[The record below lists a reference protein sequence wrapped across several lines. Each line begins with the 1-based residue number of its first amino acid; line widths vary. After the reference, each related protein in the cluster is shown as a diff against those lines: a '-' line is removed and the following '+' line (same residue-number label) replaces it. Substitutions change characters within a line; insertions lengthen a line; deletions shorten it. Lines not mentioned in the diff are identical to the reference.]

1 MRLVSVRLRNFR
13 CYKHDTAIKIDD
25 FTAFVGRGDCGK
37 STILEALAI
46 FFEDTVPD
54 ADDASVGGDKSDVR
68 IICEFDHLPPAL
80 VIDADFPTN
89 LKDEYLLNDHGHLE
103 IHKVYNCT
111 LKKPRLAV
119 VFARAVHPSSEG
131 FQDLLQLKISELKKR
146 ANDLSVDISGVD
158 AKIKSAIRRCIWD
171 SEKPKLVLDLR
182 EVPLQSEDAGK
193 IWDQLKKRMPTY
205 ALFKSDRPSTD
216 QDAEAQDPM
225 KAAVK
230 EALKTKEEE
239 LAEISQHV
247 EREVKAIAAETV
259 AKLREMNPDLAKEL
273 KPQFTPPIWA
283 NVFKISLTGDEDIP
297 LNKRGS
303 GVRRLVLLNFF
314 RAKAER
320 LASERQSGGV
330 IYAVEEPET
339 SQHPDSQRM
348 LLHAFS
354 EIAEQPNCQVIIST
368 HTPMLGRLLPVSG
381 LRYIELC
388 SDGTRKV
395 HSGDDNTNR
404 LVAQALGVLTDH
416 DVRVFIGI
424 EGTND
429 INFLNTIS
437 GILISAGESVP
448 HLEALKDAGKVI
460 FIPVGGNNLVYWKSR
475 LEKLNVPEFY
485 LFDRDAAPSE
495 QSRHQSTVD
504 ELNARD
510 TCTARLTNKSETEN
524 YLHPDAIKAARPAV
538 DISFGDFDDVP
549 ALAAKAVHDAS
560 GPDTAWDDLDEKKQK
575 QKMSQAKKWLN
586 QEAAANMTPEL
597 LTSSDPH
604 GDIRGWLNEIMQLV
618 QQS

>member
-1 MRLVSVRLRNFR
+1 MRLVRVRLRNFR
-13 CYKHDTAIKIDD
+13 CYKDDTAIKIDD
-25 FTAFVGRGDCGK
+25 LTTIVGRGDCGK

-54 ADDASVGGDKSDVR
+54 ADDASVGGDKLDVR
-68 IICEFDHLPPAL
+68 IICEFDDLPPAL

-89 LKDEYLLNDHGHLE
+89 LKDEYLLNDRGHLE

-111 LKKPRLAV
+111 LKKPKLE
-119 VFARAVHPSSEG
+119 VFARAVHPSSKG
-131 FQDLLQLKISELKKR
+131 FQDLLQLKISDLKKR
-146 ANDLSVDISGVD
+146 ANELSVDISGID

-171 SEKPKLVLDLR
+171 SEKPQLSLDLR

-193 IWDQLKKRMPTY
+193 IWDQLKKKMPTY

-230 EALKTKEEE
+230 EALKTKENE
-239 LAEISQHV
+239 LDEISQHV
-247 EREVKAIAAETV
+247 EREVKAIAAQTV

-273 KPQFTPPIWA
+273 NPQFTQPTWA

-354 EIAEQPNCQVIIST
+354 ELAEQPNCQVLIST
-368 HTPMLGRLLPVSG
+368 HTPMLGRLLPVHT
-381 LRYIELC
+381 LRYIEWC
-388 SDGTRKV
+388 TDGSRKV
-395 HSGDDNTNR
+395 HSGDENTNHY
-404 LVAQALGVLTDH
+404 VAKALGVLTDH
-416 DVRVFIGI
+416 DVRLFIGI

-429 INFLNTIS
+429 INFLKTIS
-437 GILISAGESVP
+437 RILSSAGESVP
-448 HLEALKDAGKVI
+448 DLHALEDAGKLI
-460 FIPVGGNNLVYWKSR
+460 FIPLGGSTLVHWKSR
-475 LEKLNVPEFY
+475 LENLNVPEFY
-485 LFDRDAAPSE
+485 LLDRDAEPPAESP
-495 QSRHQSTVD
+495 HQSDVD
-504 ELNARD
+504 DLNVRD
-510 TCTARLTNKSETEN
+510 ACTARLTNKSEMEN

-538 DISFGDFDDVP
+538 EISFGDFDDVP

-560 GPDTAWDDLDEKKQK
+560 GTAAAWDDLDEKKQK

-586 QEAAANMTPEL
+586 KEASASMTPEL
-597 LTSSDPH
+597 LTASDPH